1 MSTFKCL
8 SLEQLDGVAF
18 VSLLDEKLA
27 DPIRVEQL
35 GKELLSLADLQPPLI
50 SLSFKG
56 VQFFSSAAI
65 NKLVVV
71 ERRIKARHGSLILI
85 DLEPVLSELF
95 RLSNLDSHF
104 VIRDDRAAALAELLP
119 ARK

>member
-8 SLEQLDGVAF
+8 SLEQVDGVAC

-27 DPIRVEQL
+27 DPLRIEQL
-35 GKELLSLADLQPPLI
+35 GKELLSLADLQPPLVV
-50 SLSFKG
+50 LSFKG
-56 VQFFSSAAI
+56 VRFLSSAAI

-71 ERRIKARHGSLILI
+71 ERRIKARQGALILS
-85 DLEPVLSELF
+85 DMETVLRELF
-95 RLSNLDSHF
+95 RIFNLDSHF

>member
-8 SLEQLDGVAF
+8 SLEQVDGVACAM
-18 VSLLDEKLA
+18 SANEMSGLSE
-27 DPIRVEQL
+27 
-35 GKELLSLADLQPPLI
+35 ELLSLADLQPPLVV
-50 SLSFKG
+50 LSFKG
-56 VQFFSSAAI
+56 VRFLSSAAI

-71 ERRIKARHGSLILI
+71 ERRIKARQGALILS
-85 DLEPVLSELF
+85 DMETVLRELF
-95 RLSNLDSHF
+95 RIFNLDSHF